1 MGSSESLHM
10 LHHLVR
16 TRNHTKSVTPKSILR
31 TSGAWVQTTMAHGL
45 SSCIGS
51 VATLGGNNGTVRRLG
66 CPIVWVK
73 EDLAHVAHYR
83 DGCNFAL
90 QKV

>member
-10 LHHLVR
+10 LRHLVR
-16 TRNHTKSVTPKSILR
+16 IRNHTKSPKSILR
-31 TSGAWVQTTMAHGL
+31 TSGALVQTTMAHGL
-45 SSCIGS
+45 TSCIGS
-51 VATLGGNNGTVRRLG
+51 VATLGGNNVTVRRLG

-83 DGCNFAL
+83 DGCNFGL
-90 QKV
+90 RKVH